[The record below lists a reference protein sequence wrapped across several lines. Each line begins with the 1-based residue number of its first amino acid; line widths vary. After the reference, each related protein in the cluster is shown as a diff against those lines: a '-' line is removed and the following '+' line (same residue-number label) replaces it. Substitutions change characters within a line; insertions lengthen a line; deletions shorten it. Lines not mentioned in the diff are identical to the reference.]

1 MSLALLQG
9 PSLRERTTL
18 RLGGTAMAEVV
29 IGCARDC
36 DALPQTL
43 QRLGGTPLVLGYG
56 SNILASDG
64 ELPFVVVN
72 PAVMDAPKVVG
83 EDASGVLVR
92 VGAGFRLPRLLG
104 WLCSS
109 GLTGL
114 EGLAG
119 IPGTVGGAVAMN
131 AGSYGCETGSRLVS
145 VTVFDVA
152 NGVRTL
158 MRDALHFAYRHFSV
172 KETDDVSAS
181 LSPVIILDATFRLEV
196 GSRDCIH
203 TVMQTNYAKKKA
215 TQPVTAYSAGCV
227 FKNPT
232 QEASAGKILDSLG
245 FKGKRY
251 GGMAFSEMHANFLIN
266 TGDGTSE
273 EAKYLLS
280 NAQEKV
286 KKETGYSLEL
296 EVRII

>member
-1 MSLALLQG
+1 MSLALLHG

-29 IGCARDC
+29 IGCAHDC

-64 ELPFVVVN
+64 ELPLVVVN
-72 PAVMDAPKVVG
+72 PAVMDAPAVVG
-83 EDASGVLVR
+83 DDASGVLVR

-109 GLTGL
+109 GLSGL

-145 VTVFDVA
+145 ATIFDAA

-158 MRDALHFAYRHFSV
+158 SRDALHFAYRHFSV
-172 KETDDVSAS
+172 KETGDACAPSSSA
-181 LSPVIILDATFRLEV
+181 IILDATFRLEA
-196 GSRDCIH
+196 GTKECIH
-203 TVMQTNYAKKKA
+203 TVMRENYAKKKA

-227 FKNPT
+227 FKNPA
-232 QEASAGKILDSLG
+232 QNMSAGKILDSLG
-245 FKGKRY
+245 FKGKRH

-286 KKETGYSLEL
+286 KKETGFSLEL